1 MPLEKDKH
9 FMKAALKAAK
19 KARENGEVPVGAV
32 LVKDDQIISTGQNS
46 PITLNDPTAH
56 AEIIALRE
64 GGEKLKNYRLIDTIL
79 YVTIEPCTMCM
90 GAIMHAR
97 VKKLVFGTF
106 DPRAGA
112 AGSLFD
118 FTIENKFNHN
128 VEVKSGILE
137 SECRELI
144 QDFFKQKRN
153 KPIRRDGRA
162 G

>member
-19 KARENGEVPVGAV
+19 KACENGEVPVGAV
-32 LVKDDQIISTGQNS
+32 LVKDDEIISTGQNS
-46 PITLNDPTAH
+46 PITSNDPTAH

-144 QDFFKQKRN
+144 QDFFKQKRS
-153 KPIRRDGRA
+153 K
-162 G
+162 

>member
-1 MPLEKDKH
+1 MTVPLEKDEY

-19 KARENGEVPVGAV
+19 KAWENGEVPVGSV
-32 LVKDDQIISTGQNS
+32 LVKDDEIISTGQNS

-137 SECRELI
+137 PECRELI
-144 QDFFKQKRN
+144 QDFFKQKRS
-153 KPIRRDGRA
+153 K
-162 G
+162 

>member
-1 MPLEKDKH
+1 MTAPLEKDEY

-19 KARENGEVPVGAV
+19 KAWENGEIPVGAV
-32 LVKDDQIISTGQNS
+32 LVKDDEIISTGQNS

-56 AEIIALRE
+56 AEILALRE

-137 SECRELI
+137 SECRKLI
-144 QDFFKQKRN
+144 QDFFKQKRS
-153 KPIRRDGRA
+153 K
-162 G
+162 

>member
-1 MPLEKDKH
+1 
-9 FMKAALKAAK
+9 MKAALKAAK
-19 KARENGEVPVGAV
+19 KAWENGEVPVGAV
-32 LVKDDQIISTGQNS
+32 LVKDDEIISTGQNS
-46 PITLNDPTAH
+46 PISSNDPTAH

-64 GGEKLKNYRLIDTIL
+64 GGKKLRNYRLIDTTL

-90 GAIMHAR
+90 GAIIHAR
-97 VKKLVFGTF
+97 IRKLVFGTF

-118 FTIENKFNHN
+118 FTKKNKFNHN

-144 QDFFKQKRN
+144 QDFFKQQRK
-153 KPIRRDGRA
+153 
-162 G
+162 

>member
-1 MPLEKDKH
+1 VPLEKDNY

-19 KARENGEVPVGAV
+19 KAWENGEVPVGAV
-32 LVKDDQIISTGQNS
+32 LVKDDEIISTGQNS
-46 PITLNDPTAH
+46 PITSNDPTAH

-144 QDFFKQKRN
+144 QDFFKQKRS
-153 KPIRRDGRA
+153 K
-162 G
+162 

>member
-1 MPLEKDKH
+1 VPLEKDEY

-19 KARENGEVPVGAV
+19 KAWENGEVPVGAV
-32 LVKDDQIISTGQNS
+32 LVKDDEIISTGQNS

-144 QDFFKQKRN
+144 QDFFKQKRS
-153 KPIRRDGRA
+153 K
-162 G
+162 

>member
-1 MPLEKDKH
+1 VPLEKDKY

-19 KARENGEVPVGAV
+19 KAWENGEVPVGAV
-32 LVKDDQIISTGQNS
+32 LVKDDEIISTGQNS
-46 PITLNDPTAH
+46 PITSNDPTAH

-144 QDFFKQKRN
+144 QDFFKQKRS
-153 KPIRRDGRA
+153 K
-162 G
+162 

>member
-9 FMKAALKAAK
+9 FMKAALKSAK
-19 KARENGEVPVGAV
+19 KAWKNGEVPVGAV
-32 LVKDDQIISTGQNS
+32 LVKDDEIISTGQNS

-144 QDFFKQKRN
+144 QDFFKQKRS
-153 KPIRRDGRA
+153 K
-162 G
+162 

>member
-1 MPLEKDKH
+1 
-9 FMKAALKAAK
+9 
-19 KARENGEVPVGAV
+19 
-32 LVKDDQIISTGQNS
+32 
-46 PITLNDPTAH
+46 
-56 AEIIALRE
+56 
-64 GGEKLKNYRLIDTIL
+64 
-79 YVTIEPCTMCM
+79 
-90 GAIMHAR
+90 MHAR

-144 QDFFKQKRN
+144 QDFFKQKRS
-153 KPIRRDGRA
+153 KQIRRDGRA

>member
-1 MPLEKDKH
+1 MMPLEKDKY
-9 FMKAALKAAK
+9 FMKAALKVAK
-19 KARENGEVPVGAV
+19 KAWENGEVPVGAV
-32 LVKDDQIISTGQNS
+32 LVMDDEIISTGQNS
-46 PITLNDPTAH
+46 PISSNDPTAH

-64 GGEKLKNYRLIDTIL
+64 GGEKLKNYRLIDTTL

-90 GAIMHAR
+90 GAIIHAR
-97 VKKLVFGTF
+97 IRKLVFGTF

-118 FTIENKFNHN
+118 FTKENKFNHN

-144 QDFFKQKRN
+144 QDFFKQKR
-153 KPIRRDGRA
+153 K
-162 G
+162 

>member
-1 MPLEKDKH
+1 MLLEKDKY
-9 FMKAALKAAK
+9 FMKAALEAAK
-19 KARENGEVPVGAV
+19 IAWKNGEVPVGAV
-32 LVKDDQIISTGQNS
+32 LVKDSKIISAGHNC
-46 PITLNDPTAH
+46 PITGNDPTAH

-64 GGEKLKNYRLIDTIL
+64 GGKKLKNYRLIDTTL
-79 YVTIEPCTMCM
+79 YVTIEPCIMCM
-90 GAIMHAR
+90 GAIIHAR

-144 QDFFKQKRN
+144 QDFFKQKRS
-153 KPIRRDGRA
+153 K
-162 G
+162 

>member
-19 KARENGEVPVGAV
+19 KARGNGEVPVGAV
-32 LVKDDQIISTGQNS
+32 LVKDDEIISTGKNS

-144 QDFFKQKRN
+144 QDFFKQKRS
-153 KPIRRDGRA
+153 K
-162 G
+162 

>member
-46 PITLNDPTAH
+46 PITSNDPTAH

-144 QDFFKQKRN
+144 QDFFKQKRS
-153 KPIRRDGRA
+153 K
-162 G
+162 

>member
-1 MPLEKDKH
+1 VPLEKDNY

-19 KARENGEVPVGAV
+19 KAWENGEVPVGAV
-32 LVKDDQIISTGQNS
+32 LVKDDEIISTGQNS
-46 PITLNDPTAH
+46 PITSNDPTAH

-90 GAIMHAR
+90 GAIIHAR
-97 VKKLVFGTF
+97 IKKLVFGTF

-118 FTIENKFNHN
+118 LTIENKFNHK
-128 VEVKSGILE
+128 VEIKSGILE

-144 QDFFKQKRN
+144 QDFFKQKR
-153 KPIRRDGRA
+153 K
-162 G
+162 

>member
-1 MPLEKDKH
+1 MTVPLEKDEY

-19 KARENGEVPVGAV
+19 KAWENGEVPVGAV
-32 LVKDDQIISTGQNS
+32 LVKDDEIISTGQNS

-144 QDFFKQKRN
+144 QDFFKQKRSTQ
-153 KPIRRDGRA
+153 
-162 G
+162 

>member
-1 MPLEKDKH
+1 MEKDRH
-9 FMKAALKAAK
+9 FMQAALKAAK
-19 KARENGEVPVGAV
+19 KAWKNGEIPVGAV
-32 LVKDDQIISTGQNS
+32 LVKDDQIVSTGQNS

-112 AGSLFD
+112 AGSLFN

-144 QDFFKQKRN
+144 QDFFKQKRS
-153 KPIRRDGRA
+153 K
-162 G
+162 

>member
-9 FMKAALKAAK
+9 FMRAALKSAK
-19 KARENGEVPVGAV
+19 KAWENGEVPVGAV
-32 LVKDDQIISTGQNS
+32 LVKDDEIISTGKNS
-46 PITLNDPTAH
+46 PITRNDPTAH

-64 GGEKLKNYRLIDTIL
+64 GSEKLKNYRLIDTTL
-79 YVTIEPCTMCM
+79 YVTMEPCTMCM
-90 GAIMHAR
+90 GAIIHAR
-97 VKKLVFGTF
+97 IKKLVFGTF

-118 FTIENKFNHN
+118 FTKENKFNHN

-144 QDFFKQKRN
+144 QAFFKKKR
-153 KPIRRDGRA
+153 K
-162 G
+162 

>member
-1 MPLEKDKH
+1 MPLEKDEY
-9 FMKAALKAAK
+9 FMNAALKAAK
-19 KARENGEVPVGAV
+19 KAWKNEEVPVGAV
-32 LVKDDQIISTGQNS
+32 LVKDDEIIATGQNS
-46 PITLNDPTAH
+46 PITSNDPTAH

-144 QDFFKQKRN
+144 QDFFKQKR
-153 KPIRRDGRA
+153 K
-162 G
+162 

>member
-32 LVKDDQIISTGQNS
+32 LVKDDEIISTGQNS

-144 QDFFKQKRN
+144 QAFFKQKRS
-153 KPIRRDGRA
+153 K
-162 G
+162 

>member
-1 MPLEKDKH
+1 MPLEKDEY

-19 KARENGEVPVGAV
+19 KAWENGEVPVGAV
-32 LVKDDQIISTGQNS
+32 LVKDDEIISTGKNS

-144 QDFFKQKRN
+144 QDFFKQKRS
-153 KPIRRDGRA
+153 K
-162 G
+162 

>member
-1 MPLEKDKH
+1 MEKDEY

-19 KARENGEVPVGAV
+19 KAWKNGEVPVGAV
-32 LVKDDQIISTGQNS
+32 LVKDDEIISTGQNS

-106 DPRAGA
+106 DSRAGA

-118 FTIENKFNHN
+118 FTIEKKFNHN

-144 QDFFKQKRN
+144 QDFFKQKRS
-153 KPIRRDGRA
+153 K
-162 G
+162 

>member
-19 KARENGEVPVGAV
+19 KAWKNGEVPIWAV
-32 LVKDDQIISTGQNS
+32 LVKDDEIISTGQNS
-46 PITLNDPTAH
+46 PITSNDPTAH

-144 QDFFKQKRN
+144 QDFFKQKRS
-153 KPIRRDGRA
+153 K
-162 G
+162 

>member
-1 MPLEKDKH
+1 VPLEKDKH

-19 KARENGEVPVGAV
+19 KAWENGEVPVGAV
-32 LVKDDQIISTGQNS
+32 LVKDDEIISTGQNS
-46 PITLNDPTAH
+46 PITSNDPTAH

-106 DPRAGA
+106 DPKAGA

-144 QDFFKQKRN
+144 QDFFKQKR
-153 KPIRRDGRA
+153 K
-162 G
+162 

>member
-32 LVKDDQIISTGQNS
+32 LVKDDEIISTGQNS

-137 SECRELI
+137 PECRELI
-144 QDFFKQKRN
+144 QDFFKQKRS
-153 KPIRRDGRA
+153 K
-162 G
+162 

>member
-19 KARENGEVPVGAV
+19 KAWENGEVPIGAV
-32 LVKDDQIISTGQNS
+32 LVKDDEIISTGQNS
-46 PITLNDPTAH
+46 PITSNDPTAH

-97 VKKLVFGTF
+97 IKKLVFGTF

-118 FTIENKFNHN
+118 FTVENKFNHK

-144 QDFFKQKRN
+144 QDFFKQKRS
-153 KPIRRDGRA
+153 K
-162 G
+162 

>member
-1 MPLEKDKH
+1 MPLEKDKY

-19 KARENGEVPVGAV
+19 KAWENGEVPVGAV
-32 LVKDDQIISTGQNS
+32 LVWDDEIISTGQNS
-46 PITLNDPTAH
+46 PITSNDPTAH

-64 GGEKLKNYRLIDTIL
+64 GGEKLKNYRLIDTTL
-79 YVTIEPCTMCM
+79 YVTMEPCTMCM
-90 GAIMHAR
+90 GAIIHAR
-97 VKKLVFGTF
+97 IKKLVFGTF

-118 FTIENKFNHN
+118 LTIENKFNHK

-144 QDFFKQKRN
+144 QAFFKQKRS
-153 KPIRRDGRA
+153 KQPDSESPA
-162 G
+162 

>member
-1 MPLEKDKH
+1 VPLEKDKH

-32 LVKDDQIISTGQNS
+32 LVKDDEIISTGQNS

-144 QDFFKQKRN
+144 QDFFKQKRS
-153 KPIRRDGRA
+153 KHLGSESPA
-162 G
+162 

>member
-1 MPLEKDKH
+1 MPLEKDKY

-32 LVKDDQIISTGQNS
+32 LVKDDEIISTGQNS
-46 PITLNDPTAH
+46 PITSNDPTAH

-64 GGEKLKNYRLIDTIL
+64 GGEKLKNYRLIDTTL
-79 YVTIEPCTMCM
+79 YVTMEPCTMCM
-90 GAIMHAR
+90 GAIIHAR
-97 VKKLVFGTF
+97 IKKLVFGTF

-144 QDFFKQKRN
+144 QDFFKQKRS
-153 KPIRRDGRA
+153 K
-162 G
+162 

>member
-19 KARENGEVPVGAV
+19 KAWENGEVPVGAV
-32 LVKDDQIISTGQNS
+32 LVKDDEIISTGQNS

-144 QDFFKQKRN
+144 QDFFKQKRS
-153 KPIRRDGRA
+153 K
-162 G
+162 

>member
-1 MPLEKDKH
+1 MPLEKEKH

-19 KARENGEVPVGAV
+19 KAWKNDEVPVGAV
-32 LVKDDQIISTGQNS
+32 LVKNGEIISIGQNS
-46 PITLNDPTAH
+46 PITSNDPTAH

-64 GGEKLKNYRLIDTIL
+64 GSEKLKNYRLIDTTL
-79 YVTIEPCTMCM
+79 YVTMEPCTMCM
-90 GAIMHAR
+90 GAIIHAR
-97 VKKLVFGTF
+97 IKKLVFGTF

-118 FTIENKFNHN
+118 LTIENKFNHK

-144 QDFFKQKRN
+144 QAFFKQKR
-153 KPIRRDGRA
+153 K
-162 G
+162 

>member
-1 MPLEKDKH
+1 MTVPLGKDKY

-32 LVKDDQIISTGQNS
+32 LVKDDEIISTGQNS

-144 QDFFKQKRN
+144 QDFFKQKRS
-153 KPIRRDGRA
+153 K
-162 G
+162 

>member
-19 KARENGEVPVGAV
+19 KARKNGEVPVGAV

-64 GGEKLKNYRLIDTIL
+64 GGEKLKNYRLIDTRL

-144 QDFFKQKRN
+144 QGFFKQKRS
-153 KPIRRDGRA
+153 K
-162 G
+162 

>member
-32 LVKDDQIISTGQNS
+32 LVKDDEIISTGQNS

-64 GGEKLKNYRLIDTIL
+64 GGEKLKNYRLIDTTL
-79 YVTIEPCTMCM
+79 YVTMEPCTMCM
-90 GAIMHAR
+90 GAIIHAR
-97 VKKLVFGTF
+97 IKKLVFGTF

-118 FTIENKFNHN
+118 FTIENKFNHK

-144 QDFFKQKRN
+144 QAFFKQKR
-153 KPIRRDGRA
+153 K
-162 G
+162 

>member
-1 MPLEKDKH
+1 
-9 FMKAALKAAK
+9 MKAALNAAK
-19 KARENGEVPVGAV
+19 KAWKNGEVPVGAV
-32 LVKDDQIISTGQNS
+32 LVKDDEIISTGQNS

-128 VEVKSGILE
+128 VAVKSGILE

-144 QDFFKQKRN
+144 QNFFKQKRE
-153 KPIRRDGRA
+153 
-162 G
+162 

>member
-1 MPLEKDKH
+1 MEKDKH

-19 KARENGEVPVGAV
+19 KARKNGEVPVGAV

-106 DPRAGA
+106 DPKAGA

-118 FTIENKFNHN
+118 FTKENKFNHN

-144 QDFFKQKRN
+144 QAFFKQKRS
-153 KPIRRDGRA
+153 KQPDSKSPA
-162 G
+162 